1 MGDLI
6 ILKGVEE
13 IGNFFL
19 NRFMNREG
27 INSVLA
33 KDYPLD
39 YKPIKI
45 YNVTGNTK
53 KLMLN
58 PPVKILRDNIEADA
72 TKKKWMN
79 SVYEGSMKALY
90 RANLKEF
97 NIDEEEESDALF
109 EKVFLLYADVERSI
123 AIIPDTS
130 SLMDGLIS
138 RLIDTEVE
146 QEDVELYIYL
156 SPMVIREL
164 QRHAMGRTKRF
175 EVKGKKGKEEQLIQF
190 AELKR
195 KARIALRAL
204 SELVELRD
212 KTYLRIKV
220 IERKNIEDGVPDWEI
235 ISDAKS
241 LHVDMPKF
249 FVSNDVI
256 QSTLADVMGLKTRC
270 MYPLHLLKL
279 RNINVE
285 GKNEVGGAF
294 YELAVQFGEIIIES
308 PNFRFTI
315 QSDWPN
321 KMSPSWVEKTV
332 YLKVEYN
339 DKTLRDE
346 ILKIINRGRDRYEHI
361 EDFDPR
367 VNTLL

>member
-1 MGDLI
+1 MRDLI

-13 IGNFFL
+13 IGGFFL

-45 YNVTGNTK
+45 YNVTGNTR

-58 PPVKILRDNIEADA
+58 PPVKILRDNLEADS
-72 TKKKWMN
+72 TKEKWMN

-90 RANLKEF
+90 RANLKDF
-97 NIDEEEESDALF
+97 NIDEEEEGDVPSEKDLIWEAL
-109 EKVFLLYADVERSI
+109 EGEV

-138 RLIDTEVE
+138 RLTDTEVE
-146 QEDVELYIYL
+146 QEYVDLHLYL
-156 SPMVIREL
+156 SPMVIKEL
-164 QRHAMGRTKRF
+164 QRHAMGRAKRF
-175 EVKGKKGKEEQLIQF
+175 EVKGKKGKEEQLLQF

-204 SELVELRD
+204 SELVELRN
-212 KTYLRIKV
+212 KKYLRIKV
-220 IERKNIEDGVPDWEI
+220 IERKNIKDGVPDWEI

-241 LHVDMPKF
+241 LHIERRKF

-256 QSTLADVMGLKTRC
+256 QSTLADVMGLKTSC
-270 MYPLHLLKL
+270 MYPLHLLNLREINLKGKL
-279 RNINVE
+279 
-285 GKNEVGGAF
+285 EVGGAF

-321 KMSPSWVEKTV
+321 KMSPSWVEKRV

-339 DKTLRDE
+339 DETLRDE
-346 ILKIINRGRDRYEHI
+346 ILKIVNRSRYKDKHVE
-361 EDFDPR
+361 EFDPR
-367 VNTLL
+367 CNTLL